1 MRLIFM
7 GSPDF
12 AVPSLEKL
20 AAVHDITSVY
30 TQPPRQS
37 GRGMQQTPTAIAKK
51 ATELSLP
58 VRWPD
63 SLKDKAV
70 QDEIAAEQPE
80 AIIVVAYGL
89 LLPQAILDIPVY
101 GCINGHA
108 SLLPRWRG
116 AAPIQRAIE
125 AGDRLTGISIM
136 QMEAGLDTGPVL
148 MEQAIELSTNV
159 QAGQLHDRLSGLT
172 AEMMI
177 EAVKALAS
185 GKAILTPQKEEGV
198 TYAHKIT
205 NAETC
210 LSFDMPAEILA
221 RKISA
226 FSPFPATS
234 VETISGR
241 LKLLAAIHLEGEK
254 HESLP
259 GHFLGRGTNEG
270 IKIAC
275 ANQSILEITRLKP
288 AGKQAMSGHAFLNG
302 QGWQTGSSIEKAGR

>member
-1 MRLIFM
+1 
-7 GSPDF
+7 
-12 AVPSLEKL
+12 
-20 AAVHDITSVY
+20 
-30 TQPPRQS
+30 
-37 GRGMQQTPTAIAKK
+37 
-51 ATELSLP
+51 
-58 VRWPD
+58 
-63 SLKDKAV
+63 
-70 QDEIAAEQPE
+70 
-80 AIIVVAYGL
+80 
-89 LLPQAILDIPVY
+89 
-101 GCINGHA
+101 
-108 SLLPRWRG
+108 
-116 AAPIQRAIE
+116 
-125 AGDRLTGISIM
+125 
-136 QMEAGLDTGPVL
+136 
-148 MEQAIELSTNV
+148 MEQAIELSTNA

-177 EAVKALAS
+177 EAVNALAS

-226 FSPFPATS
+226 FSPVPAAS

-241 LKLLAAIHLEGEK
+241 LNLLAAIHLEGEK
-254 HESLP
+254 HQSLP

-288 AGKQAMSGHAFLNG
+288 ASKQVMSGHAFLNG
-302 QGWQTGSSIEKAGR
+302 QGWQIGSPIEKVGR